1 MIGLIP
7 IGDAFC
13 AAAAC
18 AICCRY
24 SAAIL
29 LRCWLI
35 SINCGELFI
44 TSGENGNGCCINNW
58 FCPTR
63 GNPGFKGHCGVVGV
77 IDLCLF
83 NGGLVGTRLALLIG
97 NCCEANGKGWLVWPK
112 RENISDTWLYGG
124 SDWGRGMGGIG
135 LGWFELFW
143 SDIFKK
149 IGIYF
154 LYSLMFLFINKFSSS
169 FSFNIRHQLL

>member
-77 IDLCLF
+77 IAKNSNFQNHIVWIIFNKLYLCKWIMNKRINEKNHILF
-83 NGGLVGTRLALLIG
+83 NFDFHLI
-97 NCCEANGKGWLVWPK
+97 
-112 RENISDTWLYGG
+112 D
-124 SDWGRGMGGIG
+124 
-135 LGWFELFW
+135 
-143 SDIFKK
+143 
-149 IGIYF
+149 
-154 LYSLMFLFINKFSSS
+154 SLKHN
-169 FSFNIRHQLL
+169 

>member
-77 IDLCLF
+77 IENWFHCIYIYYDMDDKYLTFHTIILF
-83 NGGLVGTRLALLIG
+83 LN
-97 NCCEANGKGWLVWPK
+97 
-112 RENISDTWLYGG
+112 
-124 SDWGRGMGGIG
+124 
-135 LGWFELFW
+135 
-143 SDIFKK
+143 
-149 IGIYF
+149 
-154 LYSLMFLFINKFSSS
+154 
-169 FSFNIRHQLL
+169 